1 MINSNDYK
9 IGRIMVGA
17 SDDDVRYVHEAD
29 NLPYYHIGSVNG
41 ISMVTIDVIGH
52 EITHALVKKTAGL
65 IYQYESG
72 ALNESIADI
81 MGTML
86 ERYMLPNN
94 WNWTLGEDAVTIR
107 DMRTPEIYSQPSRF
121 EGPGWESPGNCPFPF
136 LGNDYCWVHT
146 NSGVMNKWFHLVS
159 TGGTFNGQN
168 VNAIG
173 PHAAQQ
179 IVYWALANY
188 LQSQSTYSDA
198 RWSTMAA
205 ARDIYG
211 ECSNEH
217 RAVIAAWNAVNVIS
231 PVCPGSG
238 GRIAAEQI
246 ENSAES
252 IMKVYP
258 NPATDFVTI
267 QLFDPITTVDL
278 QLYDMT
284 GKVIKAWNTKEST
297 ITFATKGL
305 VPGIYTLKAQT
316 PKGIYTHKVIINQ

>member
-1 MINSNDYK
+1 
-9 IGRIMVGA
+9 
-17 SDDDVRYVHEAD
+17 
-29 NLPYYHIGSVNG
+29 
-41 ISMVTIDVIGH
+41 
-52 EITHALVKKTAGL
+52 
-65 IYQYESG
+65 
-72 ALNESIADI
+72 
-81 MGTML
+81 
-86 ERYMLPNN
+86 
-94 WNWTLGEDAVTIR
+94 
-107 DMRTPEIYSQPSRF
+107 
-121 EGPGWESPGNCPFPF
+121 
-136 LGNDYCWVHT
+136 
-146 NSGVMNKWFHLVS
+146 MNKWFHLVS